1 MNRRFAKGFAL
12 IELLVTLL
20 IISALL
26 IFALEEYRR
35 HIASTRITRARAD
48 IDELVKAV
56 RLYNIKESRQFE
68 TEVFSPQALGT
79 FIGTYL
85 EKEPPRDPWG
95 VYYLHDVKQG
105 VVFSCGP
112 DGKPQTT
119 NIASESDDIAVY
131 YLPQNFFVTRAEY
144 VDVNLNNLV
153 DISDYIEL
161 TFSRP
166 AQLKDPLGID
176 FETDL
181 PKKALG
187 SAVVK
192 PGDNYFKARID
203 FAPPIAPTLVPGQTK
218 LFPREYIESIVD
230 YSPKPQRLGRVDNLV
245 IEKRKK

>member
-1 MNRRFAKGFAL
+1 MKCGFNKGFAL
-12 IELLVTLL
+12 IELMVTLL

-26 IFALEEYRR
+26 IFAIEEYRR

-48 IDELVKAV
+48 IEELVKSV

-119 NIASESDDIAVY
+119 NNASGSDDIAVY
-131 YLPQNFFVTRAEY
+131 YLPQNFFITRAEY
-144 VDVNLNNLV
+144 VDVNLNNIV
-153 DISDYIEL
+153 DVSDYIEL

-166 AQLKDPLGID
+166 AQLRDPMGID

-187 SAVVK
+187 SALIRA
-192 PGDNYFKARID
+192 GENHFKARID
-203 FAPPIAPTLVPGQTK
+203 FAPPMAPTLVPGQTK

-230 YSPKPQRLGRVDNLV
+230 YSPNPQRLGRVDNLV
-245 IEKRKK
+245 IEKRKN

>member
-1 MNRRFAKGFAL
+1 MKRRFARGFAL

-26 IFALEEYRR
+26 IFAIEEYRR

-95 VYYLHDVKQG
+95 VYYLHDAKQG

-112 DGKPQTT
+112 DGRPQTT

-131 YLPQNFFVTRAEY
+131 YLPQTFFITRAEY

-153 DISDYIEL
+153 DVNDYIDL

-166 AQLKDPLGID
+166 AQLKEPLGID

-187 SAVVK
+187 SAMVRA
-192 PGDNYFKARID
+192 GDNRFKARID
-203 FAPPIAPTLVPGQTK
+203 FAPPIAPTIVPGQTK
-218 LFPREYIESIVD
+218 LFPREYIESIAD
-230 YSPKPQRLGRVDNLV
+230 YSPNPQRLGRVDNLI